1 VETTRHEQATVG
13 DRPSDRQAEL
23 MTKTREDT
31 LDILRVDQ
39 DSIDPT
45 NQRLRDIRR
54 RHMGPLTL
62 RERGRKKEA
71 TNSGTVF

>member
-23 MTKTREDT
+23 MTKAREDT
-31 LDILRVDQ
+31 LDILRVDE

-45 NQRLRDIRR
+45 NQRLR
-54 RHMGPLTL
+54 
-62 RERGRKKEA
+62 
-71 TNSGTVF
+71 